1 MSMGPLDYRKA
12 TSSVLLVY
20 DDPLLSHCSMIYASR
35 GLSCCCNG
43 FYYSYFTL
51 PMNTILPQVDRLLC
65 HYTKIGVIRS
75 TGDSNIVVY
84 MSMEGQHTIRS
95 LYCYGLLEL
104 GLEHRCLL
112 L

>member
-1 MSMGPLDYRKA
+1 MSNYTPITQVSLAPGHY
-12 TSSVLLVY
+12 TVVV
-20 DDPLLSHCSMIYASR
+20 I
-35 GLSCCCNG
+35 GLT
-43 FYYSYFTL
+43 TL
-51 PMNTILPQVDRLLC
+51 ILHTPMNTILPQVDCLLY